1 MCAHTLKH
9 FHALL
14 RLSPA
19 GVCTVSL
26 KWFRFRNQTTNDHGG
41 STRLSVISA
50 SASAPANV
58 SASVSSSK
66 SSTGGTNV
74 CQACQKFALFVAHN
88 FLINFLP
95 DADAA
100 HSRHDLRMR
109 ACVCVCVATAASAP
123 ASTSLSATARH
134 TLSLP
139 SHRCRCPL
147 SSLTSY
153 PSTKCD
159 AAIHSGSVRLKHKSK
174 VVIDK
179 HTHTQRWRGCNRSL
193 SASASASAIIAHW
206 TAFVGFDNSSS
217 VSPVAAMVVT
227 NYHSLLGRSKPRTQ
241 NTYTTDSFGRQRH
254 RSLSQQADISV
265 IMIIIS

>member
-1 MCAHTLKH
+1 MC
-9 FHALL
+9 
-14 RLSPA
+14 
-19 GVCTVSL
+19 L

-41 STRLSVISA
+41 STRLNVISA

-58 SASVSSSK
+58 SASVSSGNSN

-100 HSRHDLRMR
+100 HRSEMIYVHMR

-139 SHRCRCPL
+139 SDRCRCPL
-147 SSLTSY
+147 SPLTSY

-174 VVIDK
+174 VIIDK
-179 HTHTQRWRGCNRSL
+179 HTHTQ
-193 SASASASAIIAHW
+193 AH
-206 TAFVGFDNSSS
+206 T
-217 VSPVAAMVVT
+217 
-227 NYHSLLGRSKPRTQ
+227 HS
-241 NTYTTDSFGRQRH
+241 D
-254 RSLSQQADISV
+254 
-265 IMIIIS
+265 